1 MFLLVLFLLS
11 AMLCGA
17 AGWLLEKAE
26 GGLQPLR
33 FLRRAAWPL
42 GAACLMLPFM
52 ARSFAFADLAA
63 LAGLL
68 PLSAGFLMAVQA
80 CFVLR
85 KKCTGKK
92 AGVLA
97 AAGIALACLFLEL
110 VPFQVNYWASR
121 SYTPVELLISA
132 DRGPAYL
139 GEDQTTVTIESLDL
153 KANNLYI
160 SFTPADSIW
169 YKPISAD
176 VSVCDSAFSNR
187 ILHVKES
194 WQLYKDSES
203 SHYFNLS
210 LDGSLRSLSLSF
222 PHNTD
227 MIIDSIQANVPRP
240 FHFSFLR
247 LFSLTLIL
255 FFIWGLRPRSIL
267 WQTAF
272 LERTS
277 AQKWLCRAVCGGIAV
292 LFFCLAYSTP
302 MCGHLRIRGLNQEG
316 GSLIG
321 WDSDS
326 GSDASLQY
334 ELLAESLAH
343 GHVALEVEPDPKLV
357 ALDNPYDLDAR
368 TASGANYIWD
378 SVYYGGHYYVYFGV
392 VPVLLF
398 YLPLYLI
405 TGHHMDTATACLG
418 MGLLFLLG
426 MALLLRAI
434 IKRWFPR
441 ASVTA
446 YLICLIAGVFLGGM
460 PGLIGRPDVYEVAIA
475 GAVLFTV
482 WGFAAWITAS
492 RPCAHRRLLLAFG
505 GLCLALVAGC
515 RPQVV
520 LFSILI
526 LPLFGREYLLQ
537 KRLLTKDG
545 ALDFACAVA
554 PYLVVAAGLMTYN
567 MARFG
572 SPFEFGANYNLT
584 SLDMTGRAL
593 QPGRIG
599 QAVWNYLFASPAYT
613 PVFPFLIGRLETAF
627 HGFTAGDAIY
637 GGLYAA
643 RPLLL
648 LVLGGFACRRE
659 LQQKRLGGVLACW
672 LAVPLVILTIDVLMT
687 DMNLRYA
694 ADFATPLVLAAL
706 LVLLQGDELL
716 RGAGRKA
723 QLFRLGVLVLLGVST
738 LHSVLVLAQSQSPW
752 LHSNSMLYFKLQQAL
767 MFWR

>member
-33 FLRRAAWPL
+33 LLRRAAWPL

-68 PLSAGFLMAVQA
+68 PLSAGLLMAVQA

-85 KKCTGKK
+85 KKYTGKK
-92 AGVLA
+92 AGALA

-121 SYTPVELLISA
+121 GYTPVELLGETVQVQNSENTVSIQELNI
-132 DRGPAYL
+132 PAQNL
-139 GEDQTTVTIESLDL
+139 HIAFSSGDESSTKALQVQVT
-153 KANNLYI
+153 YQ
-160 SFTPADSIW
+160 
-169 YKPISAD
+169 
-176 VSVCDSAFSNR
+176 DSAFPSRDLTLSDPWLLYESN
-187 ILHVKES
+187 
-194 WQLYKDSES
+194 DS
-203 SHYFNLS
+203 SHYFNLH
-210 LDGSLRSLSLSF
+210 LDGCLNSLRLEF
-222 PHNTD
+222 PA
-227 MIIDSIQANVPRP
+227 DSTLTVTHITANVPRP
-240 FHFSFLR
+240 FDFSPVR
-247 LFSLTLIL
+247 LLCL
-255 FFIWGLRPRSIL
+255 FVLALLGYALRPGSAL
-267 WQTAF
+267 WETAY
-272 LERTS
+272 LQRTR

-378 SVYYGGHYYVYFGV
+378 SVYYNGHYYVYFGV

-398 YLPLYLI
+398 YLPVYLI

-426 MALLLRAI
+426 MALLLCAI

-441 ASVTA
+441 ASVAA

-545 ALDFACAVA
+545 ALDFACAIA
-554 PYLVVAAGLMTYN
+554 PYLVVAAGLMAYN

-716 RGAGRKA
+716 RGDGRRA
-723 QLFRLGVLVLLGVST
+723 RLFRLGVLVLLGIST

-752 LHSNSMLYFKLQQAL
+752 LQSNPMLYFKLQQAL